1 MRRLIRRWLPS
12 PSQVREGRS
21 LRWLAPLLSR
31 PWLWQIDRRGVALG
45 AAVGVFFGFLIPIAQ
60 IPLSAIGVLILRA
73 NLPVA
78 VVSTLISNP
87 LTYAP
92 IFILAHRLGRAIL
105 GEPTAN
111 GAAAAVIEGGVW
123 TSLGELG
130 APLFLGLGVFAV
142 CGSVLTWSLIQVL
155 WLAGTALRLQR
166 LRSRRARR
174 RERGSVGVSD
184 PRQSER

>member
-12 PSQVREGRS
+12 PSKVREGRS

-78 VVSTLISNP
+78 VVSTLVSNP

-92 IFILAHRLGRAIL
+92 IFILAHRLGRNLL
-105 GEPTAN
+105 GEPN
-111 GAAAAVIEGGVW
+111 GNGEAAAVIEGGVW

-130 APLFLGLGVFAV
+130 APLFLGLAIFAV
-142 CGSVLTWSLIQVL
+142 CGAIITWCLVQGV
-155 WLAGTALRLQR
+155 WLGGNAW
-166 LRSRRARR
+166 RR
-174 RERGSVGVSD
+174 RRVMRERRR
-184 PRQSER
+184 RQRS